1 MGKWCK
7 KIAVLGAVILGLWL
21 LGGCGN
27 ASDNSGSA
35 SQSMENALPA
45 ADMAV
50 GDQASNEAADG
61 GMGLGGARSTDKSV
75 AEKSDAADGTEEAE
89 SSGGGAGSS
98 AGAGEGG
105 RTANAA
111 AGAGQ
116 TSPGFQGATADTG
129 FNKKLIYR
137 ANVAMEVED
146 YAKAQSE
153 IRNLVAL
160 TGGYIVEFSENQS
173 QHELGGNFILKVPA
187 AGFSPFLDKLEQLKP
202 KSMQRTI
209 QGQDVSE
216 EYVDLESRLKVKEAM
231 EARYL
236 KFVEEATQTSQL
248 VKFVNELERIQTEI
262 EQIKGRMRYIDSNVA
277 YSTVE
282 IRLYQPEQAGSAMAE
297 GDETPLLERAKQA
310 LTGSIEV
317 LSLILQWLIVLLAG
331 ALPVI
336 AIAAVIVVPLWL
348 LRRRQ
353 AQNRAAQREAW
364 KQANGMQ
371 TNAMLANGMAV
382 QARPN
387 EAQVPQEPATQTA
400 PAQTPAEQSAGS
412 QVPLSQEPAPQAP
425 SLQVPPPQDPAQ
437 QASAS
442 QVRAPQEPVSR
453 EAAGMDV
460 PPKTPDKPE

>member
-1 MGKWCK
+1 
-7 KIAVLGAVILGLWL
+7 
-21 LGGCGN
+21 
-27 ASDNSGSA
+27 
-35 SQSMENALPA
+35 
-45 ADMAV
+45 
-50 GDQASNEAADG
+50 
-61 GMGLGGARSTDKSV
+61 
-75 AEKSDAADGTEEAE
+75 
-89 SSGGGAGSS
+89 
-98 AGAGEGG
+98 
-105 RTANAA
+105 
-111 AGAGQ
+111 
-116 TSPGFQGATADTG
+116 
-129 FNKKLIYR
+129 
-137 ANVAMEVED
+137 MEVED

-353 AQNRAAQREAW
+353 AQNRAAQGEAW
-364 KQANGMQ
+364 KQ
-371 TNAMLANGMAV
+371 ANGMAV

>member
-1 MGKWCK
+1 MEKWGK
-7 KIAVLGAVILGLWL
+7 KIAVLGAVVLGLWL
-21 LGGCGN
+21 LGGCGS
-27 ASDNSGSA
+27 ASDSGGSSLSMESA
-35 SQSMENALPA
+35 SSA

-61 GMGLGGARSTDKSV
+61 GMGLGESRSADKSV
-75 AEKSDAADGTEEAE
+75 AEKSEAGGHEEAE
-89 SSGGGAGSS
+89 STGGGAGTS
-98 AGAGEGG
+98 AGAAGEGG
-105 RTANAA
+105 GAA
-111 AGAGQ
+111 AVATGQ
-116 TSPGFQGATADTG
+116 TSPGFQGAAVDTG

-137 ANVAMEVED
+137 ANVVMEVED

-187 AGFSPFLDKLEQLKP
+187 AGFSSLLDKLEQLKP

-216 EYVDLESRLKVKEAM
+216 EYVDLQSRLKVKEAM

-282 IRLYQPEQAGSAMAE
+282 IRLYQPEQGGSTLAA
-297 GDETPLLERAKQA
+297 GDEPPLLERAKQA

-317 LSLILQWLIVLLAG
+317 LSLILQWLIVFLAG

-336 AIAAVIVVPLWL
+336 AIAAVIVVPLML
-348 LRRRQ
+348 VHRRR

-364 KQANGMQ
+364 KEANS
-371 TNAMLANGMAV
+371 LAPP
-382 QARPN
+382 ARPN
-387 EAQVPQEPATQTA
+387 EEKVPQEPTPRTPATQAAASQAAASQA
-400 PAQTPAEQSAGS
+400 PP
-412 QVPLSQEPAPQAP
+412 SQEPA
-425 SLQVPPPQDPAQ
+425 S
-437 QASAS
+437 
-442 QVRAPQEPVSR
+442 QEP
-453 EAAGMDV
+453 ADPDV
-460 PPKTPDKPE
+460 QPKTPDKPE

>member
-1 MGKWCK
+1 MGKWGK
-7 KIAVLGAVILGLWL
+7 KVAVLGAVVLGLWL
-21 LGGCGN
+21 LGGCGS
-27 ASDNSGSA
+27 ASDSGGS
-35 SQSMENALPA
+35 SLSMENASSA

-50 GDQASNEAADG
+50 SDQTSNEAADG
-61 GMGLGGARSTDKSV
+61 GMGMGEAISADKAV
-75 AEKSDAADGTEEAE
+75 AEKPGAAGAGEAE
-89 SSGGGAGSS
+89 STGGGEGSS
-98 AGAGEGG
+98 AGATGGG
-105 RTANAA
+105 RANADVA
-111 AGAGQ
+111 TGQ
-116 TSPGFQGATADTG
+116 TLPGFQGAAADIG
-129 FNKKLIYR
+129 LNKKLIYR
-137 ANVAMEVED
+137 ANVVMEVED

-187 AGFSPFLDKLEQLKP
+187 AGFSSLLDKLEQLKP

-209 QGQDVSE
+209 EGQDVSE
-216 EYVDLESRLKVKEAM
+216 EYVDLESRIKVKEAM

-236 KFVEEATQTSQL
+236 KFVEEATKTSEL

-282 IRLYQPEQAGSAMAE
+282 IRLYQPDQAGSTLAT
-297 GDETPLLERAKQA
+297 GDEPPLLERAKQA

-336 AIAAVIVVPLWL
+336 AIAVVIVVPLLL

-353 AQNRAAQREAW
+353 AQNRVAQREAW
-364 KQANGMQ
+364 KQANS
-371 TNAMLANGMAV
+371 LAPP
-382 QARPN
+382 ARPN
-387 EAQVPQEPATQTA
+387 EEN
-400 PAQTPAEQSAGS
+400 
-412 QVPLSQEPAPQAP
+412 L
-425 SLQVPPPQDPAQ
+425 
-437 QASAS
+437 
-442 QVRAPQEPVSR
+442 PQEPVSQTTTTQ
-453 EAAGMDV
+453 AAASQAPPSQESASQKTAGDIDV

>member
-35 SQSMENALPA
+35 SQSMESALPA

-61 GMGLGGARSTDKSV
+61 GMELGEARSMDKSV
-75 AEKSDAADGTEEAE
+75 AEKSDAAVGTEEAE
-89 SSGGGAGSS
+89 SSGGGTGSS
-98 AGAGEGG
+98 AGAGEGK

-137 ANVAMEVED
+137 ANVVMEVED

-173 QHELGGNFILKVPA
+173 QHELGGNFILKLPA

-297 GDETPLLERAKQA
+297 GDEPPLLERAKQA

-353 AQNRAAQREAW
+353 AQNRAEEREAR
-364 KQANGMQ
+364 KQANGMAAQ
-371 TNAMLANGMAV
+371 S
-382 QARPN
+382 RP
-387 EAQVPQEPATQTA
+387 
-400 PAQTPAEQSAGS
+400 
-412 QVPLSQEPAPQAP
+412 
-425 SLQVPPPQDPAQ
+425 
-437 QASAS
+437 
-442 QVRAPQEPVSR
+442 
-453 EAAGMDV
+453 
-460 PPKTPDKPE
+460 

>member
-1 MGKWCK
+1 M
-7 KIAVLGAVILGLWL
+7 
-21 LGGCGN
+21 
-27 ASDNSGSA
+27 S
-35 SQSMENALPA
+35 
-45 ADMAV
+45 
-50 GDQASNEAADG
+50 
-61 GMGLGGARSTDKSV
+61 
-75 AEKSDAADGTEEAE
+75 
-89 SSGGGAGSS
+89 
-98 AGAGEGG
+98 
-105 RTANAA
+105 
-111 AGAGQ
+111 
-116 TSPGFQGATADTG
+116 ADTG

-137 ANVAMEVED
+137 ANVVMEVGD

-187 AGFSPFLDKLEQLKP
+187 AGFSSLLDKLEQLKP

-277 YSTVE
+277 YSTIE
-282 IRLYQPEQAGSAMAE
+282 IRVYQPDQAGSTLAA
-297 GDETPLLERAKQA
+297 GDEPPLLERAKQA

-317 LSLILQWLIVLLAG
+317 LSLILQWLIVFLAG

-336 AIAAVIVVPLWL
+336 AVAAVIVVPLWL

-353 AQNRAAQREAW
+353 VQNRAAQREAW
-364 KQANGMQ
+364 KQAN
-371 TNAMLANGMAV
+371 AV
-382 QARPN
+382 AAHARP
-387 EAQVPQEPATQTA
+387 EGEKIPQEPA
-400 PAQTPAEQSAGS
+400 
-412 QVPLSQEPAPQAP
+412 
-425 SLQVPPPQDPAQ
+425 DID
-437 QASAS
+437 
-442 QVRAPQEPVSR
+442 VS
-453 EAAGMDV
+453 
-460 PPKTPDKPE
+460 PKTPDKTE